1 MVALA
6 GCVPNTKIIKSSIF
20 GGGKF
25 DSPEGDWEFVNKWCA
40 NSDNMRE
47 NDVSISRINT
57 SCWQRKEWGLC
68 CFIQNGSK
76 DSPACETRHAGNEWN
91 SYLQISVE

>member
-6 GCVPNTKIIKSSIF
+6 GCVPNTKIIKNPRYL
-20 GGGKF
+20 GGEF

-57 SCWQRKEWGLC
+57 SCRQRKEWGSFPRMPSFTGGAVFGPIL
-68 CFIQNGSK
+68 NKS
-76 DSPACETRHAGNEWN
+76 T
-91 SYLQISVE
+91 VE